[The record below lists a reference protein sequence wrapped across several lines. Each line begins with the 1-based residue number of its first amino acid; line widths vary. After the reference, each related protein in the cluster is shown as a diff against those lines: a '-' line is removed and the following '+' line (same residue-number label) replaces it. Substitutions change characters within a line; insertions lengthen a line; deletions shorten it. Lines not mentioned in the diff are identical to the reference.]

1 MTPDIFAPNS
11 RKQAAQALRTAR
23 VADLTLLPK
32 PQFLTAWCA
41 IAYLLPGLHPDGYE
55 SEDSGWPRSL
65 KRFAA
70 EAWRRLRSGEL
81 MDEEL
86 YPCDA
91 QWAGLFDLR
100 IFHTPVETQRRVKI
114 AARYGRS
121 FEDSGTESL
130 HQ

>member
-11 RKQAAQALRTAR
+11 RKQAAQALRAAR
-23 VADLTLLPK
+23 VADLTALPK
-32 PQFLTAWCA
+32 PHFLTAWCA
-41 IAYLLPGLHPDGYE
+41 IAYLLPGLHPDGFE

-70 EAWRRLRSGEL
+70 EAWRRAYFGEL
-81 MDEEL
+81 NDEEL

-100 IFHTPVETQRRVKI
+100 TRHTMEETQRRAEI
-114 AARYGRS
+114 AACFGRGV
-121 FEDSGTESL
+121 EESNTIRL
-130 HQ
+130 PQ